1 MIMDKTRQSKLEESN
16 RFIKIY
22 LWVFLI
28 YIVLFLSSSLY
39 EHVFDYLYGQQD
51 WEFSLSGTI
60 AAVSTLF
67 FTIYNII
74 MLILFCRKRNSR
86 LVFYLSLSELIYL
99 LGLFILPTFTSLF
112 SSVYLLYIV
121 KIAQLIF
128 IIYLLFKYKR

>member
-99 LGLFILPTFTSLF
+99 LGLLTNPQER
-112 SSVYLLYIV
+112 
-121 KIAQLIF
+121 K
-128 IIYLLFKYKR
+128 